1 MITNKRLFSTV
12 YYNRKIGVL
21 RKEDYIF
28 MRECLE
34 QHLIHLQSQDADKS
48 IEIDELKVFF
58 IKLDHTINRL

>member
-1 MITNKRLFSTV
+1 MITNKRLYATG
-12 YYNRKIGVL
+12 YYNRKIGML
-21 RKEDYIF
+21 RKEDYIY

-34 QHLIHLQSQDADKS
+34 HHLDFLQSQTIDKS

>member
-1 MITNKRLFSTV
+1 M
-12 YYNRKIGVL
+12 L
-21 RKEDYIF
+21 RKEDYIY

-34 QHLIHLQSQDADKS
+34 HHLDFLQSQTIDKS